1 MADLAVIGIV
11 AVIMMASISYIRKQK
26 KKGAV
31 CIGCSSCQGGC
42 ACHKEDA

>member
-1 MADLAVIGIV
+1 MADLAVIVIV
-11 AVIMMASISYIRKQK
+11 AVIVIAAISYIRKQK
-26 KKGAV
+26 KKGIV